1 MRRISP
7 ILAGAAAG
15 ISLALSFTAG
25 FLLRDFFIQQ
35 WPVSAAGLDQYPLLH
50 EVQQLLDRIY
60 LREQP
65 DHQVRQYAAIRGML
79 SSLQDTNTFFI
90 EPPVAQS
97 EAQALAGTYGG
108 IGVQLNRNNEGMYI
122 IYPFEDSPARRAG
135 IEDGDILLTVN
146 GEAILG
152 AEPLDTVDQRLR
164 GEVKE
169 GNGVELLVRKKD
181 GQDFSAFVLFEVI
194 NVPSVVFRLVDTDER
209 IGYLQVLRFTNR
221 TPTELRAGIENLK
234 ASGMEAL
241 ILDLRDNS
249 GGLLEESIQVASEFL
264 AGGVV
269 TVEESKLGVRTYDV
283 RPGGQALTIP
293 LAVLVNNRT
302 ASASEL
308 VAGALR
314 DQERAVLIGQ
324 RTYGKGTV
332 QQIFSLSD
340 GSSVHITSA
349 EWFTPAR
356 IPLDGVG
363 LEPNISITPVATQG
377 DAELN
382 EALRFLRT
390 TLDESD

>member
-1 MRRISP
+1 M
-7 ILAGAAAG
+7 
-15 ISLALSFTAG
+15 
-25 FLLRDFFIQQ
+25 LRDFFIQQ
-35 WPVSAAGLDQYPLLH
+35 WPVSAAGLEQYPLLH

-65 DHQVRQYAAIRGML
+65 DYQVRQYAAIRGML

-108 IGVQLNRNNEGMYI
+108 IGVQVSRNDEGMYVM
-122 IYPFEDSPARRAG
+122 YPFEDSPARRSG
-135 IEDGDILLTVN
+135 IEDGDLLLAVN
-146 GEAILG
+146 GEPIRG

-169 GNGVELLVRKKD
+169 GNGVDLLVRRKD
-181 GQDFSAFVLFEVI
+181 GQDFSTFVLFEVI

-234 ASGMEAL
+234 TAGMEAL

-264 AGGVV
+264 ADGVV

-283 RPGGQALTIP
+283 RPGGQAVTIP

-314 DQERAVLIGQ
+314 DQGRAVLIGQ

-363 LEPNISITPVATQG
+363 LEPNISITPGAIQG

-382 EALRFLRT
+382 EALRFLRSA
-390 TLDESD
+390 LDESD

>member
-1 MRRISP
+1 MRRMSP

-25 FLLRDFFIQQ
+25 FLLRDLFIQQ
-35 WPVSAAGLDQYPLLH
+35 WPVNAAGLEQYPLLH
-50 EVQQLLDRIY
+50 EVQQLLDRVY

-65 DHQVRQYAAIRGML
+65 DYQTRQYAAIRGML
-79 SSLQDTNTFFI
+79 SSLQDINTFFI

-108 IGVQLNRNNEGMYI
+108 IGVQINRNDEGMYVL
-122 IYPFEDSPARRAG
+122 YPFEESPARKAG
-135 IEDGDILLTVN
+135 IDDGDLLLAVDGEPIGH
-146 GEAILG
+146 GEA
-152 AEPLDTVDQRLR
+152 PDVVDQRLR

-169 GNGVELLVRKKD
+169 GNGVNLLVRKRD
-181 GQDFSAFVLFEVI
+181 EREFSVFVLFEVI
-194 NVPSVVFRLVDTDER
+194 NVPSVIFRLTDADER

-221 TPTELRAGIENLK
+221 TPTELRTGIEVLK
-234 ASGMEAL
+234 AAEVEAL

-264 AGGVV
+264 ASGVV
-269 TVEESKLGVRTYDV
+269 TIEESKSGVRNFDV
-283 RPGGQALTIP
+283 RPGGLAPTIP

-314 DQERAVLIGQ
+314 DQGRGILIGQ

-340 GSSVHITSA
+340 GSSIHITSA

-356 IPLDGVG
+356 VPLDGVG
-363 LEPNISITPVATQG
+363 LEPNILVNPDEMLG

-382 EALRFLRT
+382 EAVRFLQN